1 MPVRVAA
8 DKAGRRAALAL
19 EIRGLKEEMALMDV
33 QAPGVQLAEKADEG
47 Q

>member
-19 EIRGLKEEMALMDV
+19 EVRSLKEEMALMDV
-33 QAPGVQLAEKADEG
+33 QAPGVQSVEKADEG
-47 Q
+47 K